1 MDWIIAVY
9 TLLTGLLILVRA
21 REIPDWSFLLFFRGT
36 LLTALL
42 LLPPRRSPWEV
53 PKIGENRAVWMMRGF
68 ACFLRYS
75 YPLPIVLF
83 FFQEV
88 RLTVNAVSPETP
100 YWFEP
105 YLYAW
110 DQAIFGEL
118 PAVALA
124 DWVTKPLTELMHAFY
139 FAYYLILI
147 GGLLVAWYGVE
158 NSMPA
163 EEAKKRHIGET
174 NLPPGPGFSLVI
186 TAMTLAFVLSF
197 LHYPFLP
204 ARGPW
209 ENPELMS
216 GLPQFHGVI
225 FKPLIDLII
234 GHGAVSG
241 GCFPSSHVAASWG
254 TVLGLGAVHR
264 RAALW
269 FGIVAIGMSVAC
281 VYTRYHHG
289 VDVPAGLL
297 VGLLGG
303 WIGRKLAESPH

>member
-1 MDWIIAVY
+1 M
-9 TLLTGLLILVRA
+9 
-21 REIPDWSFLLFFRGT
+21 
-36 LLTALL
+36 
-42 LLPPRRSPWEV
+42 
-53 PKIGENRAVWMMRGF
+53 PKIGEHRVVWMIRRF
-68 ACFLRYS
+68 ACFLRYT

-88 RLTVNAVSPETP
+88 RFTVNSMAPETP
-100 YWFEP
+100 YWFES

-110 DQAIFGEL
+110 DRAIFGEL
-118 PAVALA
+118 PAVVLA

-147 GGLLVAWYGVE
+147 GGLLVAWWGVE
-158 NSMPA
+158 KSMPPG
-163 EEAKKRHIGET
+163 EANK
-174 NLPPGPGFSLVI
+174 NPVVNADLPPGPGFSSVI

-216 GLPQFHGVI
+216 RLPHFQGVI

-264 RAALW
+264 RAARW
-269 FGIVAIGMSVAC
+269 FGIVAVGMSVAC